1 MTHLPVLPIL
11 VPLIAGALLVLL
23 YDLPLWF
30 QRLVS
35 IASTLTL
42 LGLALALGAEV
53 RETGHLV
60 YALGSWAPP
69 FGIVLVPDR
78 LSVLMLTLT
87 AALALFAII
96 YASRDDDKAGAHFHA
111 LFQFQL
117 MGLNGAFL
125 TGDLFNLFVFFEV
138 LLIASYAL
146 LLHGG
151 GPARSRAGLHYV
163 ILNLIGS
170 ALFIIAVGILYGV
183 TGTLNMADLAVRI
196 SEAPPADLPLIQAAS
211 LVFLVVF
218 GVKAALLPL
227 LFWLPRAYTVAAAP
241 VAALFAIMTKVG
253 VYAMLRVFSLVFAFD
268 MALTDTLAWQWLWPL
283 ALATLALG
291 GIGVLGATSLRNMT
305 AYMVIVS
312 AGTLM
317 ATLALGSTQAIGAG
331 LFYLVHSTLMTAA
344 FFLFADLI
352 ARQRGEAGDYMV
364 VTSAMKD
371 RRTLGILFFFGATA
385 FAGLPPFSGFV
396 SKVWILESSLAAN
409 GSGSLW
415 PILLGA
421 GLLMLIALS
430 RAGSKFFWRQSGE
443 RPHELRADRIRF
455 AVVCAMLL
463 TSVALSVMAQPLMD
477 YLIATAES
485 LQDPGRYVETVMSTT
500 RSLKEAH

>member
-11 VPLIAGALLVLL
+11 VPLITGALLVLL
-23 YDLPLWF
+23 YDLPLWL
-30 QRLVS
+30 QRAVS
-35 IASTLTL
+35 IGSTLTL
-42 LGLALALGAEV
+42 LGLALALGNMIGEQ
-53 RETGHLV
+53 GHVV

-87 AALALFAII
+87 AALALFAVI
-96 YASRDDDKAGAHFHA
+96 YASRHDDRIGAHFHA

-117 MGLNGAFL
+117 MGLNGAFI

-211 LVFLVVF
+211 LIFLVVF

-241 VAALFAIMTKVG
+241 VAALFAVMTKVG
-253 VYAMLRVFSLVFAFD
+253 VYAMLRVFPLVFG
-268 MALTDTLAWQWLWPL
+268 LNTPLVDTLAWQWLWPL

-317 ATLALGSTQAIGAG
+317 ATLALGSSQAISAG

-352 ARQRGEAGDYMV
+352 AGQRGEAGDHMV

-385 FAGLPPFSGFV
+385 FAGLPPFSGFI
-396 SKVWILESSLAAN
+396 SKVWILESSLAQGA
-409 GSGSLW
+409 SGSLW

-430 RAGSKFFWRQSGE
+430 RAGSKFFWRQSDE
-443 RPHELRADRIRF
+443 RPHEYRADRVRF
-455 AVVCAMLL
+455 GVVCVMLL
-463 TSVALSVMAQPLMD
+463 TSVALSIQAQPLMD
-477 YLIATAES
+477 YLIATADS
-485 LQDPGRYVETVMSTT
+485 IQNPGRYVETVMSTT
-500 RSLKEAH
+500 RSLKESH